1 MRHNKHTFKVG
12 RTASHRR
19 TMIANMLKSLITH
32 EKIETTM
39 TKAKEL
45 RRHADRMITLA
56 KKNTLASR
64 RAAIADLMIRFNSLT
79 TKEAREAKNGD
90 LSSYNDD
97 RKVIKKLF
105 TDLNVRFATRQGG
118 YTRITGFRNR
128 VGDNAETV
136 IIEYLPN

>member
-79 TKEAREAKNGD
+79 TKEARDAKNGD